1 MSGLALRRE
10 NENYDHTGHS
20 AHINRPNVVYRV
32 TLISLLVLLSLAQLA
47 PFVIAVSNS
56 LKCLPA
62 LQAFPESFL
71 PNLPIGVEC
80 RTETGV
86 AKSPSE
92 TSGSL
97 FFNPTI
103 EGYSKVLELNFLT
116 WFQNSM
122 IYAIGVTVMRLF
134 LDSLAGYALAK
145 LRFKGNRLIFVML
158 LGMMMIP
165 GVVLLIPR
173 FIILQQLGLLNSYVG
188 VFLTLGVDAFG
199 IFLMKQYFETIP
211 DELIEAA
218 KIDGAG
224 PFRTFWSVVLPITR
238 PGLVALAIL
247 SFGSI
252 WNSFIDL
259 LVIVG
264 GKQEMLNLPLGL
276 ALLRGQFGETLI
288 WNVFL
293 AGSVITTLPMVILF
307 FIFQK
312 QFVSSELQAGMKG

>member
-1 MSGLALRRE
+1 MSKFIDSRQQGKQSQ
-10 NENYDHTGHS
+10 TGHA
-20 AHINRPNVVYRV
+20 AHINRPHIGYRA
-32 TLISLLVLLSLAQLA
+32 TLIGFLILLSIVQLA

-62 LQAFPESFL
+62 LQAFPESFI
-71 PNLPIGVEC
+71 PNLPVVEC
-80 RTETGV
+80 RTDTG
-86 AKSPSE
+86 ATKSAAE
-92 TSGSL
+92 TSDNLGY
-97 FFNPTI
+97 NPTA
-103 EGYSKVLELNFLT
+103 EGYAKVLELNFLT

-122 IYAIGVTVMRLF
+122 IYAVGVTLMRLF

-145 LRFKGNRLIFVML
+145 LRFRGNRILFSIL

-173 FIILQQLGLLNSYVG
+173 FIILQQLGLLNSYLG

-218 KIDGAG
+218 KIDGSG
-224 PFRTFWSVVLPITR
+224 PFRTFWSVVLPITK

-293 AGSVITTLPMVILF
+293 AGSVITTLPMIILF

>member
-1 MSGLALRRE
+1 MAKTRRQ
-10 NENYDHTGHS
+10 N
-20 AHINRPNVVYRV
+20 NRPADNREAMSPRLNRPYLGWR
-32 TLISLLVLLSLAQLA
+32 IVLLGFLILFAVVQLTPFLIALA
-47 PFVIAVSNS
+47 NS
-56 LKCLPA
+56 FKCLPA
-62 LQAFPESFL
+62 LQSFPQSVIPTMPF
-71 PNLPIGVEC
+71 GVEC
-80 RTETGV
+80 NANGV
-86 AKSPSE
+86 TRPATD
-92 TSGSL
+92 TSTTL
-97 FFNPTI
+97 TFNPAT
-103 EGYSKVLELNFLT
+103 EGYEQIFAMNFWG

-122 IYAIGVTVMRLF
+122 IYAVGVTLMRLF

-145 LRFKGNRLIFVML
+145 LSFKGNRMLFVAL

-173 FIILQQLGLLNSYVG
+173 FIILQQMGLLNTYTG

-224 PFRTFWSVVLPITR
+224 TFRTFWAVVLPITR

-264 GKQEMLNLPLGL
+264 GRQEMLNLPLGL
-276 ALLRGQFGETLI
+276 ALLRGRYGDTLV

-293 AGSVITTLPMVILF
+293 AGSVMTTIPMIILF

>member
-1 MSGLALRRE
+1 MSKFIDSRQQGKQSQ
-10 NENYDHTGHS
+10 TGHA
-20 AHINRPNVVYRV
+20 AHINRPHIGYRA
-32 TLISLLVLLSLAQLA
+32 TLIGFLILLSIVQLA

-62 LQAFPESFL
+62 LQAFPESFI
-71 PNLPIGVEC
+71 PNLPVVEC
-80 RTETGV
+80 RTDTG
-86 AKSPSE
+86 ATKSAAE
-92 TSGSL
+92 TSDNLVYS
-97 FFNPTI
+97 PTA
-103 EGYSKVLELNFLT
+103 EGYAKVLELNFLT

-122 IYAIGVTVMRLF
+122 IYAVGVTLMRLF

-145 LRFKGNRLIFVML
+145 LRFRGNRILFSIL

-173 FIILQQLGLLNSYVG
+173 FIILQQLGLLNSYLG

-218 KIDGAG
+218 KIDGSG
-224 PFRTFWSVVLPITR
+224 PFRTFWSVVLPITK

-293 AGSVITTLPMVILF
+293 AGSVITTLPMIILF